1 MSWDEHIDAFCAH
14 LALERNASPHTVE
27 AYARDLQRL
36 VASLGG
42 SAAEPPTVPLD
53 HIGREHIV
61 SMAASLL
68 DEGMTSASVRRTLSA
83 CSSFF
88 SFLVAEGVCEENPLD
103 QVDRPR
109 TTRAL
114 PGVLSP
120 EEARALVEH
129 PAGAGPK
136 DLRDRALLEVIYGSG
151 LRVSEAVGL
160 ELAGV
165 LHDRGL
171 FRVMGKGR
179 KERLVP
185 YGAPAERA
193 LGSYLGSVRE
203 ACVRKRR
210 ERGGRPHTKV
220 FVNLRGGPLSRQS
233 VFKIVRDRALQAG
246 ITHKVSPHTLRHS
259 YATHLLAGGAD
270 LRTVQLLLGRG
281 AVGRGAALGKAAV
294 EAVVVESEECDG
306 AEVDQP
312 PQGRAD
318 LLLHE
323 RAVGGL
329 REVRL

>member
-14 LALERNASPHTVE
+14 LCLERNASPHTVE

-42 SAAEPPTVPLD
+42 EVAEPPSVPLD
-53 HIGREHIV
+53 HVGREHIV
-61 SMAASLL
+61 SMAAALF
-68 DEGMTSASVRRTLSA
+68 DEGMTAASVRRVLSA

-88 SFLVAEGVCEENPLD
+88 SFLVAEGVCRENPLD

-109 TTRAL
+109 TTRTL

-120 EEARALVEH
+120 EEARALVEL
-129 PAGAGPK
+129 PSGTGPK
-136 DLRDRALLEVIYGSG
+136 DVRDRALLEVIYGSG

-160 ELAGV
+160 EMSGV
-165 LHDRGL
+165 LRDRGL

-185 YGAPAERA
+185 YGEPAETA
-193 LGSYLGSVRE
+193 LDSYLQAVRT

-210 ERGGRPHTKV
+210 ERGGRAHTKV

-233 VFKIVRDRALQAG
+233 VFKIVRDRAIQAG
-246 ITHKVSPHTLRHS
+246 IASSVSPHTLRHS

-270 LRTVQLLLGRG
+270 LRTVQLLLGHADIGTTEIYTHVDR
-281 AVGRGAALGKAAV
+281 RQIS
-294 EAVVVESEECDG
+294 EAFRRYH
-306 AEVDQP
+306 P
-312 PQGRAD
+312 RY
-318 LLLHE
+318 
-323 RAVGGL
+323 R
-329 REVRL
+329 